1 MLISQ
6 TYKLWNPRHKLN
18 QKAQIQKNLI
28 LNDEI
33 KKKINLK
40 NLSKEK
46 NNNKKIRVKSNR
58 KKK

>member
-1 MLISQ
+1 M
-6 TYKLWNPRHKLN
+6 
-18 QKAQIQKNLI
+18 

-46 NNNKKIRVKSNR
+46 NNNKKIRIKYNMKKIEDEIVKKNQF
-58 KKK
+58 